1 MKTWAVVFIVGLIF
15 VFSPACDWV
24 VLNTPEWVSALI
36 AIVGL
41 PWASYKM
48 FKMLYK
54 FAQEASKDW

>member
-36 AIVGL
+36 AVVGL
-41 PWASYKM
+41 PWGTYAF
-48 FKMLYK
+48 FKMLFK
-54 FAQEASKDW
+54 FAKEADK